1 LKNFI
6 ILILLI
12 LFVPVGIIYADT
24 QSTTSRGSTLIDFG
38 PLDIEADYEVGFN
51 IIAPFEIRAG
61 DTADITVIPT
71 YGKVTPK
78 ISLSGKNI
86 GSFPTDM
93 NLGQEV
99 RFGIPGGYGLGLFAK
114 TVDYV
119 QPLVKGPAEIIYS
132 KPVLTYD
139 SMIAKSFKVSVNE
152 NIGNYDS
159 ITIEL
164 PARMITTYGA
174 DIDLII
180 TKEHLT
186 SNSNQFG
193 MSMISLKIPLKK
205 TYDTDL
211 SLDVRDGTCTGC
223 IQVKPILTYDGSQT
237 LHSTQIV
244 IYVDGKMSQ
253 SGLTSNQWS
262 LNFSPGTGSHLIK
275 AEYLGDRSSS
285 NKAIFYSSSSDS
297 ESFTVKT
304 PTSSQS
310 SSQKTQNSLK
320 CGSGTHEENGL
331 CIPDS
336 LFGGGCLI
344 ATATYGSELA
354 PQVQQLRELRDNS
367 LLQTQS
373 GTSFMTGFNQFYY
386 SFSPTIADYER
397 ENPLFKEG
405 VRLFIT
411 PMISTLS
418 IMTLADDSEFSVLG
432 LGISVILLNLGIYVV
447 GPVFG
452 ISKLKSRLQRKQT
465 I

>member
-1 LKNFI
+1 MINL
-6 ILILLI
+6 
-12 LFVPVGIIYADT
+12 
-24 QSTTSRGSTLIDFG
+24 G

-61 DTADITVIPT
+61 DTVDITVIPT

-86 GSFPTDM
+86 GSFPTNM

-99 RFGIPGGYGLGLFAK
+99 RFGIPGGHGVGLFAN

-164 PARMITTYGA
+164 PSRMITTYGA

-186 SNSNQFG
+186 SNSVQFG
-193 MSMISLKIPLKK
+193 MSMTSLKIPLKK

-211 SLDVRDGTCTGC
+211 SLTVKDGTCTGC
-223 IQVKPILTYDGSQT
+223 IQVKPTLTYDGSQT
-237 LHSTQIV
+237 LHSTKIIV
-244 IYVDGKMSQ
+244 YVDGKMSQ

-262 LNFSPGTGSHLIK
+262 WNFSPGTGSHVIK
-275 AEYLGDRSSS
+275 AEYLGDQSSS
-285 NKAIFYSSSSDS
+285 NKAISYASSSDS

-304 PTSSQS
+304 PTNSQS

-320 CGSGTHEENGL
+320 CGPKTHEENGL
-331 CIPDS
+331 CVPDN

-367 LLQTQS
+367 LLQTAS
-373 GTSFMTGFNQFYY
+373 GTAFMSTFNQFYY
-386 SFSPTIADYER
+386 SFSPTIADFER
-397 ENPLFKEG
+397 ENPVFKEM
-405 VRLFIT
+405 VKIAIT
-411 PMISTLS
+411 PMLSTLS
-418 IMTLADDSEFSVLG
+418 IMTLADDSEAGVLG
-432 LGISVILLNLGIYVV
+432 FGISVILLNLGIYVV
-447 GPVFG
+447 GPAFG
-452 ISKLKSRLQRKQT
+452 ISKLRSHIQRK
-465 I
+465 